1 MRRRG
6 VFGYNLPPQVGDN
19 VRPADFSIVG
29 MIGLFARRFDEL
41 IQINQP
47 GEISTKLGGYITSGK
62 GRYVLENMFTNAKG
76 QPMTVWVKTFVA
88 SNAVNATRTIQDQ
101 NGTPDDA
108 FKIQAGYQGKLDKSS
123 DGNKTGFTLTNGAR
137 FETKALASASSG
149 QKVLRLVS
157 VADIRIGDVL
167 FVNSTSDQYCKVDSI
182 DASTNSVT
190 MVDNLTQAVT
200 ADDVVQAIG
209 FQIKTYRKNQNGVEA
224 VVNTP
229 LNNVWLSLEV
239 ENEEFYIENAFRN
252 HPYFVLEDLN
262 SASTLEDKYPADV
275 TTVTYLTGGSDGTAP
290 STASDWDLYST
301 FDSKNIRWLFNPE
314 STLETVN
321 KAGESYCSTRLDAPV
336 WIYTTPSGQSKDEL
350 KTIGASY
357 QRSDQVQGV
366 ICSSSRNVVDPIGV
380 GANPTKSIPVSGAI
394 IGAWIRAFYTL
405 GFHRAPAG
413 DDVPLLGFVSTPDAT
428 EDTFTE
434 DERTEIQERGVNIV
448 QQLSGRGLLVRS
460 FRTPSTN
467 VGALF
472 GHYLVMQNFIKVSS
486 VESLYKVENR
496 PNKITRLKTY
506 GQAIED
512 FGRKL
517 YKGSFPFGI
526 DPDGAFQTY
535 IKEDGS
541 LSGFEDV
548 FTVQVDEFNNPQEQ
562 IDVGEGNAFVRFY
575 PASLLESF
583 GIGVGTRFPV

>member
-47 GEISTKLGGYITSGK
+47 SEISTKLGGYLSGAK

-88 SNAVNATRTIQDQ
+88 SNAVNATKTIQDQ

-108 FKIQAGYQGKLDKSS
+108 FKIKAGFQNKLDKSA
-123 DGNKTGFTLTNGAR
+123 DGNKSGYTLTNGAR
-137 FETKALASASSG
+137 FTTKALAIASSG

-167 FVNSTSDQYCKVDSI
+167 SIASTTPQFSKVESI

-190 MVDNLTQAVT
+190 MKDNLSSAV
-200 ADDVVQAIG
+200 AVDDVVNAIG
-209 FQIKTYRKNQNGVEA
+209 FQLKTYRKNQNGIEA
-224 VVNTP
+224 LVNTP
-229 LNNVWLSLEV
+229 LNNIWLSLEP
-239 ENEEFYIENAFRN
+239 ENEEFYIVNAFRN
-252 HPYFVLEDLN
+252 HPYFVLEDLS
-262 SASTLEDKYPADV
+262 SASALAVKYPADV

-290 STASDWDLYST
+290 STANDWDVYSS
-301 FDSKNIRWLFNPE
+301 FEPKNIRWLFNPE
-314 STLETVN
+314 TTLEAVN
-321 KAGESYCSTRLDAPV
+321 KAGEAYCSTRLDAPV
-336 WIYTTPSGQSKDEL
+336 WVYTIESGRSKDEL

-357 QRSDQVQGV
+357 QRSDQVQG
-366 ICSSSRNVVDPIGV
+366 IIGSSSRNVVDPIGV
-380 GANPTKSIPVSGAI
+380 GANPVKLIPISGAI
-394 IGAWIRAFYTL
+394 VGAWIRTFYTL

-434 DERTEIQERGVNIV
+434 DERTEVQERGINIV
-448 QQLSGRGLLVRS
+448 QQLPGRGLILRS

-472 GHYLVMQNFIKVSS
+472 GHYLIMQNFIKVSS

-517 YKGSFPFGI
+517 FKGSFPFGI

-535 IKEDGS
+535 IKDDGT

-583 GIGVGTRFPV
+583 AIGVGTRFPV